1 MKKMNLPFGHVL
13 VLILC
18 AAPRGGASAQAATEY
33 GLTSGSS
40 ATTTSSA
47 GTTLNRKLGQTANST
62 ISHAGATIIVQNPRP
77 SSSKV
82 RSTNT
87 KNGQNTVARM
97 ANRVPKQASVDGSP
111 PAALGVP
118 QGSFTVVGAEGT
130 SHEATAVAHRTV
142 ASQSGFTVV
151 GEEPR

>member
-1 MKKMNLPFGHVL
+1 MKKLNLPLGHVL

-18 AAPRGGASAQAATEY
+18 AAPRGASGQAATEY

-40 ATTTSSA
+40 ATSTSSV
-47 GTTLNRKLGQTANST
+47 GTLVNRKLGQTANGT
-62 ISHAGATIIVQNPRP
+62 VSHGATIVVQNTRP

-87 KNGQNTVARM
+87 KNGKNTAARA
-97 ANRVPKQASVDGSP
+97 ANRVPKQASVDGSSA
-111 PAALGVP
+111 AALGVP
-118 QGSFTVVGAEGT
+118 QGSFTVVGAERT
-130 SHEATAVAHRTV
+130 SPESAAVAHRTV